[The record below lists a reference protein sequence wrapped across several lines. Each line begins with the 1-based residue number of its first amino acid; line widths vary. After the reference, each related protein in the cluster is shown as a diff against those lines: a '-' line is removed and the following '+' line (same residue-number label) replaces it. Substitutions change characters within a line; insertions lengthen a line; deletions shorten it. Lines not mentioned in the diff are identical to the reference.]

1 MKINYVDRTSM
12 ETIREINIQ
21 NVKDSIQYNIIP
33 RIDEIVIFGAIRY
46 QVASVIHNND
56 TGVIT
61 INMWK
66 EGFVK

>member
-12 ETIREINIQ
+12 ETIREVNIQ
-21 NVKDSIQYNIIP
+21 NVKDSIQHNIIP

-66 EGFVK
+66 EGFVR

>member
-12 ETIREINIQ
+12 ETIREVNIQ
-21 NVKDSIQYNIIP
+21 NVKDSIQHNIIP
-33 RIDEIVIFGAIRY
+33 RIDEIVIFGTIRY

-66 EGFVK
+66 EGFVR